1 MKKYV
6 TPKMDIQIFSTS
18 DIITLSITKFEGL
31 FKSEGGDS
39 SYEDNGMDI

>member
-6 TPKMDIQIFSTS
+6 TPEMDIIVMTTA
-18 DIITLSITKFEGL
+18 DVITLSLTRFDGL
-31 FKSEGGDS
+31 YRSESGNS